1 MISTGLKF
9 DNADMPTPAEVSFTN
24 NKLWSENTGRG
35 ANCLLVG
42 DMIGVKKTISLK
54 WFGLT
59 GGEVRQINDFISSQD
74 KPFFTVTLL
83 DETFAEKTY
92 TVYAGDPTYEV
103 WGWNEKRRLI
113 KGIAV
118 NLIER

>member
-9 DNADMPTPAEVSFTN
+9 DNLDMPTPSEVSFTN

-42 DMIGVKKTISLK
+42 DIIGIKKTISFK

-59 GGEVRQINDFISSQD
+59 GEEVRSINNFISNQN
-74 KPFFTVTLL
+74 KPFFTATLL
-83 DETFAEKTY
+83 DETFTEKSY
-92 TVYAGDPTYEV
+92 TVYANDPTY
-103 WGWNEKRRLI
+103 
-113 KGIAV
+113 
-118 NLIER
+118 

>member
-1 MISTGLKF
+1 
-9 DNADMPTPAEVSFTN
+9 MPTPAEVSFTN

-59 GGEVRQINDFISSQD
+59 GREVRQINDFISSQD